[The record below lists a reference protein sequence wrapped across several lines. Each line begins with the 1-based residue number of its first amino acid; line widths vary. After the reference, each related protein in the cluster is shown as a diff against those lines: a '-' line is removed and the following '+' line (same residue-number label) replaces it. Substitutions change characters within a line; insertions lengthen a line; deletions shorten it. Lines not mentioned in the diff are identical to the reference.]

1 MRKHWLL
8 VCLGLVMAVLAV
20 AAIGCGDDE
29 DDGGSPTPTES
40 ITTPVATEATTPAP
54 TGSGTP
60 AGTPAGAPSA
70 FTTVTASENP
80 DLGTI
85 LTTFDGLTLYT
96 FDNDTGGV
104 PTCTDACAN
113 LWPPLVIPGTP
124 TAGEGVSGT
133 LDVVARDDGSMQVTL
148 DGKPL
153 YLYSSDSAAG
163 DTNGDG
169 INGIWHAVKLGQ

>member
-8 VCLGLVMAVLAV
+8 VAAGLLAAVLAFGAV
-20 AAIGCGDDE
+20 ACGDD
-29 DDGGSPTPTES
+29 DKDKDGDGVTAPTATVSEAQPTE
-40 ITTPVATEATTPAP
+40 P
-54 TGSGTP
+54 TDGEPTSPPG
-60 AGTPAGAPSA
+60 A
-70 FTTVTASENP
+70 FTTVVASESA

-85 LTTFDGLTLYT
+85 LTTFDGFTLYT

-104 PTCTDACAN
+104 PTCTGDCAN

-153 YLYSSDSAAG
+153 HLYSGDPAAG

-169 INGIWHAVKLGQ
+169 FAGLWHVVSLD

>member
-1 MRKHWLL
+1 MRKIWLF
-8 VCLGLVMAVLAV
+8 LGVALLGALLALGAV
-20 AAIGCGDDE
+20 ACGSDDNN
-29 DDGGSPTPTES
+29 DNNPTATQSLETPISTEG
-40 ITTPVATEATTPAP
+40 TTPQATEPADGEP
-54 TGSGTP
+54 TSP
-60 AGTPAGAPSA
+60 PSA
-70 FTTVTASENP
+70 FTTVIASENA

-85 LTTFDGLTLYT
+85 LTTFDGYTLYT

-104 PTCTDACAN
+104 STCTDACAS

-133 LDVVARDDGSMQVTL
+133 LDVVARDDGTTQVTY

-153 YLYSSDSAAG
+153 YMYSGDPSPG

-169 INGIWHAVKLGQ
+169 FAGGIWHAVRLS